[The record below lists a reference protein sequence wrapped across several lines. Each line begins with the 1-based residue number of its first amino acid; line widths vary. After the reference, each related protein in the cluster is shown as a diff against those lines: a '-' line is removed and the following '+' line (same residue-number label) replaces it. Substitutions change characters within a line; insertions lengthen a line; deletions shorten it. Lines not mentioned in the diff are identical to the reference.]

1 MDFITGLLQG
11 ASWIGVILLIILIAA
26 VAYFIVKS
34 RWKAAKGNQVLVIS
48 GTSKGVRAIKGGGK
62 FVSPFHEVDVFT
74 TSVLMLKLQGRETP
88 TKDKIQVIVDCTAQI
103 APDDSSEEQL
113 IKAYQGYYGEYTPQV
128 IIESLQET
136 LMGELRTVIGDLT
149 PEQLLHEKEDF
160 NQRVTEGVAKL
171 MTGLGFT
178 LKSLNLGDVTDNDG
192 YIDDLSAEERE
203 GKRESAAN
211 FKANSAKNIAVVQ
224 AEANRAAQ
232 EAKIA
237 SELDIDEHRR
247 DSDIQMSKNKAQ
259 RDQAAADAD
268 VAGELRRTERA
279 KEVAANKGAVAV
291 VEAEQDQRAAEAQRA
306 AVITRTET
314 DKERQRIQAEAT
326 KEQRLIEA
334 LASQE
339 QAKIDAEAAA
349 AVIQKRAEGEA
360 GASQARAKG
369 QAAAAEAEALGKAKA
384 AEAEAVGRAN
394 ATNLM
399 TEAEAKRVRETGLAE
414 AEAIR
419 ARGLAEAAAQLE
431 QGKAT
436 AEAERLLAEARAAN
450 EGVNLQIALA
460 EIESRT
466 RVSIAT
472 ALGTAMHEV
481 GTNATIIDMGGGS
494 SAQGGLLGSFLGGIP
509 ELVKLLDVKSQALN
523 GGSFGETVGNLFTQV
538 AGNNTPQVLEP
549 TEEASKQ

>member
-11 ASWIGVILLIILIAA
+11 ASWIGVILLIIVIAA
-26 VAYFIVKS
+26 AAFLVVKS
-34 RWKAAKGNQVLVIS
+34 RWKSAKGFEVLVVS
-48 GTSKGVRAIKGGGK
+48 GTRKGVQVYQGGGA
-62 FVSPFHEVDVFT
+62 FVSPFQEHGKFNT
-74 TSVLMLKLQGRETP
+74 TVLTLSSNGKETP
-88 TKDKIQVIVDCTAQI
+88 TKPKIPVVIDWTAQI
-103 APDDSSEEQL
+103 RPDDSSDAQL
-113 IKAYQGYYGEYTPQV
+113 IRVYKDFYGTQKTDQ
-128 IIESLQET
+128 IIASLEQT
-136 LMGELRTVIGDLT
+136 LGGELRNVIGEMT
-149 PEQLLHEKEDF
+149 PEQLLHEKEEF
-160 NQRVTEGVAKL
+160 NGRVTEGASKR
-171 MTGLGFT
+171 MAELGFK
-178 LKSLNLGDVTDNDG
+178 LINLNLDDVKDLKG
-192 YIDDLSAEERE
+192 YFDDLAAEERE
-203 GKRESAAN
+203 GTRQAAAS
-211 FKANSAKNIAVVQ
+211 FKANAAKGIAVVQ
-224 AEANRAAQ
+224 AEATRASE
-232 EAKIA
+232 EAEIA
-237 SELDIDEHRR
+237 SRLAIDEHRR

-259 RDQAAADAD
+259 RDEAAADAD

-369 QAAAAEAEALGKAKA
+369 QAAAAEAEAIGKAKA

-538 AGNNTPQVLEP
+538 AGNNTPQVLES